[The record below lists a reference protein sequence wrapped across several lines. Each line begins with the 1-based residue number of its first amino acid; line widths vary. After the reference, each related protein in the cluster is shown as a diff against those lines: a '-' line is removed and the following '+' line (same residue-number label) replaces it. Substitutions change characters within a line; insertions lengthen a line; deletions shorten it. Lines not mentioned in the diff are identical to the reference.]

1 MNKEFAISA
10 KRYALLAVENFSQL
24 LIAAK
29 SGCTEEE
36 YLILHKEV
44 GILIGNTQMRVLEMI
59 YEKYPD
65 LDDLK

>member
-10 KRYALLAVENFSQL
+10 KRNALVAVENFSQL

-36 YLILHKEV
+36 YLLLHKEV
-44 GILIGNTQMRVLEMI
+44 GILIGNTQMRVLEVI
-59 YEKYPD
+59 YEKHPD